1 MRFLYL
7 DAKGTNGRDLAQMD
21 ALYSYNGQ
29 TVRIPADAAD
39 PQAAV
44 FKQLGL
50 DPVAQVAR
58 LTTLDAARAADGAN
72 TISVDTLGAAATVDD
87 LKVILG
93 QLLVR
98 VNRLSAEIEDLRTG
112 QG

>member
-1 MRFLYL
+1 M
-7 DAKGTNGRDLAQMD
+7 
-21 ALYSYNGQ
+21 
-29 TVRIPADAAD
+29 
-39 PQAAV
+39 
-44 FKQLGL
+44 
-50 DPVAQVAR
+50 
-58 LTTLDAARAADGAN
+58 DAARAADGAN